1 MDVKEGQQ
9 RVLTVRVKA
18 LGGKTTRRLSRAT
31 LQQLQHVKARSA
43 ESVQSMQ
50 KIDLVIYIRTLC
62 LC

>member
-1 MDVKEGQQ
+1 VKESQQ

-31 LQQLQHVKARSA
+31 LHQLQHVKARSA

-50 KIDLVIYIRTLC
+50 KVDLVCYIRTLC
-62 LC
+62 LRQ